1 MSAVPT
7 LSELRQLM
15 AARFPSSVR
24 REGSFVA
31 TGVAA
36 LDDALFGG
44 LPTSAITEI
53 VCAHASSGGGLALAS
68 LLTTTRAERRRVA
81 LLDGANAFAPDELP
95 PEILEH
101 LVWVRCDPAQ
111 RPSLKTFWAAAD
123 LLVRDAHFSVV
134 ILDLRGVAERD
145 LLRTPGTTWYRLQ
158 RAIEQSATSALI
170 LSPAAVAPCATHR
183 FVLED
188 PLVAESL
195 NVERAE
201 LLGLLTPRHERQRAG
216 RTLSSFSA

>member
-1 MSAVPT
+1 MPASPT
-7 LSELRQLM
+7 LSELRQLL

-36 LDDALFGG
+36 LDDALEGG

-81 LLDGANAFAPDELP
+81 LLDGANSFAPDELP

-101 LVWVRCDPAQ
+101 LVWVRCDPTQ
-111 RPSLKTFWAAAD
+111 RPALKTFWAAAD

-145 LLRTPGTTWYRLQ
+145 SLRTPGTTWYRLQ
-158 RAIEQSATSALI
+158 RAIEQSATAALV
-170 LSPAAVAPCATHR
+170 LSPTALAPCATHR
-183 FVLED
+183 FVFED
-188 PLVAESL
+188 TLAPDAM
-195 NVERAE
+195 NTDRAE
-201 LLGLLTPRHERQRAG
+201 LLGLLAPRHERQRAG
-216 RTLSSFSA
+216 RALSSLSA

>member
-1 MSAVPT
+1 MPAVPT

-31 TGVAA
+31 TGVAG
-36 LDDALFGG
+36 LDDALGGG

-53 VCAHASSGGGLALAS
+53 ICASASSGGGLALAS

-81 LLDGANAFAPDELP
+81 LLDGANSFAPDELP

-101 LVWVRCDPAQ
+101 LIWVRCE
-111 RPSLKTFWAAAD
+111 RTSLKTFWAAAD

-134 ILDLRGVAERD
+134 VLDLRGVAERD

-158 RAIEQSATSALI
+158 RAIEQSATAALV
-170 LSPAAVAPCATHR
+170 LSPTAVAPCATHR
-183 FVLED
+183 FVFED
-188 PLVAESL
+188 SL
-195 NVERAE
+195 AADAMNADRAE
-201 LLGLLTPRHERQRAG
+201 LLGLLAPRHERQRAV
-216 RTLSSFSA
+216 RTLSA